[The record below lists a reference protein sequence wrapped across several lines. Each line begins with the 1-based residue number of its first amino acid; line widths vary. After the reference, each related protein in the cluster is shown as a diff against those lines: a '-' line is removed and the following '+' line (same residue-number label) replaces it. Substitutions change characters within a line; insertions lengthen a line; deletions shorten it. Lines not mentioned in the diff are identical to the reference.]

1 MPIATMMPR
10 LFVPTV
16 ALCAMLLIDSSGA
29 FSVKPTPAKL
39 PAGWTSGLKAGGKSY
54 FDEDEEERER
64 EFAKVRRG
72 GRRRD
77 DEYEEEYEPELYKK
91 VDAYLSDKEESETDE
106 WDQDETRSS
115 VIPNALLDSI
125 DPEGAAERFPEL
137 IQDPK
142 FWFDIGLF
150 FLLLSIVDNVA
161 IIDNS
166 PFGMGP

>member
-1 MPIATMMPR
+1 MPR
-10 LFVPTV
+10 LFVPSV
-16 ALCAMLLIDSSGA
+16 ALCALLISDSSEA
-29 FSVKPTPAKL
+29 FSLQLTHAKHPVGRTL
-39 PAGWTSGLKAGGKSY
+39 SLNAAGKSY

-72 GRRRD
+72 GSRRD
-77 DEYEEEYEPELYKK
+77 DEFEEEFDPELYRK
-91 VDAYLSDKEESETDE
+91 VDAYLSDNEESETDE
-106 WDQDETRSS
+106 WDQDDARSG

-150 FLLLSIVDNVA
+150 FLLLSIVDNVS
-161 IIDNS
+161 IMDNS
-166 PFGMGP
+166 PFGIGP